1 MSSQESRV
9 DLLINNQ
16 DVPAKNYAEVRDP
29 GKLTEIVGR
38 VAVGSAEDVD
48 KAVQAAHNA
57 FLDWKKTSVKERIE
71 KINAALKVVQDSME
85 DLVPLLIREHGG
97 VIWEAQTD
105 FGFGM
110 GLLQYYAGIGE
121 NYLKPELIEDASSWS
136 CIEKKAKGVV
146 GAIIP
151 WNMPVCLT
159 MSKVVPALVTGNTL
173 VVKPSPTA
181 PLALSILLK
190 RIAALLPDGVIN
202 VVHGDAD
209 VGMALTV
216 HPLVKKIGFTGGTIT
231 GAQVSTNAAPFFKTI
246 TLELGGNDAAV
257 ILDDVNPAGIMPAL
271 LKGVYTR
278 SGQICFA
285 VKRIYVQEKMVDK
298 FFNTMCEFVNEY
310 KVGHGLDE
318 RASFGPVNNKNQY
331 NKVMAFIENT
341 KNSGAT
347 VKELGA
353 KLDPAGWDNGYY
365 ILPHVVKDAA
375 NSSQIVSCEQFGPII
390 PIIPFK
396 TVEQAIGYAND
407 SEYGLCSSV
416 WSGDVQR
423 ALPIAHQIEA
433 GQTFINTHSFDSFNL
448 GLPFGGV
455 KRSGIGREFAGES
468 TLSAYIDYHVV
479 RYLK

>member
-1 MSSQESRV
+1 MASDIKV
-9 DLLINNQ
+9 DLWINNKEVAAQ
-16 DVPAKNYAEVRDP
+16 HYDEVRDP
-29 GKLTEIVGR
+29 GKLTDVVGK

-48 KAVQAAHNA
+48 KAVQAAHKA
-57 FLDWKKTSVKERIE
+57 FLEWRNTDIKERIQ
-71 KINAALKVVQDSME
+71 KINEILQVVQNSMA
-85 DLVPLLIREHGG
+85 DLVPLLVREHGG

-121 NYLKPELIEDASSWS
+121 SYLKPEIIEDASSWS
-136 CIEKKAKGVV
+136 CVEKKAKGVV

-159 MSKVVPALVTGNTL
+159 MSKLVPALVTGNTL
-173 VVKPSPTA
+173 VIKPSPTA
-181 PLALSILLK
+181 PLALSILLQ
-190 RIAALLPDGVIN
+190 RIAAVLPDGVIN
-202 VVHGDAD
+202 VVHGDAN
-209 VGMALTV
+209 VGVALTI

-231 GAQVSTNAAPFFKTI
+231 GAQVNLNAAPLFKTV
-246 TLELGGNDAAV
+246 TLELGGNDAAI

-285 VKRIYVQEKMVDK
+285 VKRIYVQEKIVDK
-298 FFNTMCEFVNEY
+298 FFNTMCEFIDQY
-310 KVGHGLDE
+310 KVGHGLDP
-318 RASFGPVNNKNQY
+318 RSSFGPVNNENQY
-331 NKVMAFIENT
+331 NKVKEFIENT

-347 VKELGA
+347 VRELGS

-375 NSSQIVSCEQFGPII
+375 NASKIVSCEQFGPII
-390 PIIPFK
+390 PIVAYK
-396 TVEQAIGYAND
+396 TIEDAIAYAND

-433 GQTFINTHSFDSFNL
+433 GQTFINTHSFDSFAL

-455 KRSGIGREFAGES
+455 KSSGIGREFSGDT
-468 TLSAYIDYHVV
+468 TLGAYIDHHVV